1 MNYLDWTTF
10 AQIFATVVF
19 ANICTNFIILYK
31 NQKKSQSISTQSSLE
46 DSENI
51 SDTATIKRI
60 RIDNETTWIVM
71 EVMCDKCKHENS
83 HAISYI
89 SRDEDDELII
99 DFASTYDTRTC
110 DGYIWSE
117 NELSQKCDAVYNLCN
132 IKLPKNN

>member
-10 AQIFATVVF
+10 AQIFATAVF
-19 ANICTNFIILYK
+19 ANIFTNFIMLYK

-46 DSENI
+46 NSENI

-71 EVMCDKCKHENS
+71 EVMCDKCKQENS

-89 SRDEDDELII
+89 SREEDDELII
-99 DFASTYDTRTC
+99 DFESTYDTRSC

-117 NELSQKCDAVYNLCN
+117 NELTKKCDAVYNLCN